1 MSSIYA
7 KTERLKY
14 FAKLLLE
21 KYEVKCYFC
30 GEAID
35 GLDFYARKSGKERD
49 DITVHH
55 LDENRNNNV
64 ASNLVFSH
72 RKCHLKHHRQKE
84 KAEHERKYQEVVRK
98 IREKELKEIEFED
111 CWCGEEESEAS

>member
-1 MSSIYA
+1 MASIYA

-30 GEAID
+30 GIQLD

-55 LDENRNNNV
+55 VDENRNNNA

-84 KAEHERKYQEVVRK
+84 KAAHEKKYAELM
-98 IREKELKEIEFED
+98 KELYGAEWEVRQSL
-111 CWCGEEESEAS
+111 GEQNGL